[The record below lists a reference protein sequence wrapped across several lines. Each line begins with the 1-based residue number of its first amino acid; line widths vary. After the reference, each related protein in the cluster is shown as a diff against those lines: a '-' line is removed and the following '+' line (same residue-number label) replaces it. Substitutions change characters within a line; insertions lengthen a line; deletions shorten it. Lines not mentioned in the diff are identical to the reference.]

1 MAHAHIVSDSDNHF
15 IIDPISRQI
24 SNNSRKTILIKTDH
38 NSEQFTFELPRYVE
52 GHDMS
57 LSNKVE
63 VHFLNINSK
72 TRQTNPGIYNVVD
85 FDVDAE
91 DNTKVLGTWLV
102 SREAT
107 KYPGSLNF
115 VIRFSCLDDDNVEYY
130 SWNTAIYTGITIADT
145 IENTETIVEDYVDI
159 FRQWLDTLEMAGST
173 GDIYAISDDGTII
186 NLCEKVDGLD
196 NHVTELEAQITEFGD
211 RVSGVEQDVSTFK
224 QNINTEVNGFK
235 ESVNTEVNAFKESV
249 NNDIVEMNSTINSF
263 DGRIKAVEDF
273 SEFFKTEK
281 LTVGQLNSTSI
292 GTEGT
297 FYIRFG
303 ILQSTVGITTVSH
316 NIGINLMVTK
326 QNAGA
331 EYSQHFI
338 SYIDDNLGMSATRIE
353 LSPDGKLSV
362 SMGIIEL
369 NSDKTRFVYSKLVDL
384 SGKFYYRK
392 LS

>member
-115 VIRFSCLDDDNVEYY
+115 VIRFSCLDDDNVAYY
-130 SWNTAIYTGITIADT
+130 SWNAAIYTGITISDT

-249 NNDIVEMNSTINSF
+249 N
-263 DGRIKAVEDF
+263 K
-273 SEFFKTEK
+273 
-281 LTVGQLNSTSI
+281 
-292 GTEGT
+292 
-297 FYIRFG
+297 
-303 ILQSTVGITTVSH
+303 
-316 NIGINLMVTK
+316 
-326 QNAGA
+326 
-331 EYSQHFI
+331 
-338 SYIDDNLGMSATRIE
+338 IE
-353 LSPDGKLSV
+353 
-362 SMGIIEL
+362 
-369 NSDKTRFVYSKLVDL
+369 
-384 SGKFYYRK
+384 
-392 LS
+392 

>member
-24 SNNSRKTILIKTDH
+24 SNNSKKTILIKTDH

-115 VIRFSCLDDDNVEYY
+115 VIRFSCLADDNVEYY

>member
-130 SWNTAIYTGITIADT
+130 SWNTAIYTGITISDT

-159 FRQWLDTLEMAGST
+159 FRQWLDALELAAGSS
-173 GDIYAISDDGTII
+173 DIYAITDDGII
-186 NLCEKVDGLD
+186 TNLSEQINGVEA
-196 NHVTELEAQITEFGD
+196 HVTELEGQITGFSNQVTD
-211 RVSGVEQDVSTFK
+211 FSNRVSGVEQDVSE
-224 QNINTEVNGFK
+224 IK
-235 ESVNTEVNAFKESV
+235 ENL
-249 NNDIVEMNSTINSF
+249 NDSTIVKKSELIDLIYPVGSIYISISSTNPSNFIGGTWEAWGQGKVPVGVDPLDTDFDAPGKEGGEKTHVLSDSEMPRHKHGGYVNS
-263 DGRIKAVEDF
+263 GRYAGTPY
-273 SEFFKTEK
+273 FKTEQGALADTAAAGSDMPALK
-281 LTVGQLNSTSI
+281 PGLGSSYTGAYGQLET
-292 GTEGT
+292 
-297 FYIRFG
+297 
-303 ILQSTVGITTVSH
+303 
-316 NIGINLMVTK
+316 
-326 QNAGA
+326 
-331 EYSQHFI
+331 
-338 SYIDDNLGMSATRIE
+338 
-353 LSPDGKLSV
+353 LSV
-362 SMGIIEL
+362 GSSAAHNNLQPYITCYMW
-369 NSDKTRFVYSKLVDL
+369 KRTA
-384 SGKFYYRK
+384 
-392 LS
+392 

>member
-24 SNNSRKTILIKTDH
+24 SNNSKKTILIKTDH

-85 FDVDAE
+85 FDIDAE

-130 SWNTAIYTGITIADT
+130 SWNTAIYTGITISDT

-159 FRQWLDTLEMAGST
+159 FRQWLDALELAAGSS
-173 GDIYAISDDGTII
+173 DIYAITDDGII
-186 NLCEKVDGLD
+186 TNLSEQINGVET
-196 NHVTELEAQITEFGD
+196 HVTELEAQITGFSNQVTDFGN
-211 RVSGVEQDVSTFK
+211 RVSGVEQDVLEIKENLNDPIVKKSELIDLIYPVGSIYMSVDPRNPHELIGGTWVAWGEGKVPVGVDSSDTDFDEAGK
-224 QNINTEVNGFK
+224 MGGEKTHVLSVSEMPRHKHGGYVN
-235 ESVNTEVNAFKESV
+235 S
-249 NNDIVEMNSTINSF
+249 
-263 DGRIKAVEDF
+263 GRYAGTPY
-273 SEFFKTEK
+273 FKTEQGALADTAAAGSDMPALK
-281 LTVGQLNSTSI
+281 PGLGSSYTGAYGQLET
-292 GTEGT
+292 
-297 FYIRFG
+297 
-303 ILQSTVGITTVSH
+303 
-316 NIGINLMVTK
+316 
-326 QNAGA
+326 
-331 EYSQHFI
+331 
-338 SYIDDNLGMSATRIE
+338 
-353 LSPDGKLSV
+353 LSV
-362 SMGIIEL
+362 GS
-369 NSDKTRFVYSKLVDL
+369 SDAHNNLQPYITCYMWKRTA
-384 SGKFYYRK
+384 
-392 LS
+392 

>member
-24 SNNSRKTILIKTDH
+24 SNNSKKTILIKTDH

-63 VHFLNINSK
+63 VHFLNINNK

-85 FDVDAE
+85 FDVDSE

-115 VIRFSCLDDDNVEYY
+115 VIRFACLDDDNVEYY

-196 NHVTELEAQITEFGD
+196 SHVTELESQITEFGN
-211 RVSGVEQDVSTFK
+211 RVTGVEQDVSEFK
-224 QNINTEVNGFK
+224 QNINTEVSAFK
-235 ESVNTEVNAFKESV
+235 ESVNTEVSAFKGSV
-249 NNDIVEMNSTINSF
+249 NTDIEEMNSTINSF

-281 LTVGQLNSTSI
+281 LTKGQLNSTSI

-297 FYIRFG
+297 FYIRFS

-338 SYIDDNLGMSATRIE
+338 TYIDDNLGMSATRIE
-353 LSPDGKLSV
+353 LSSDGKLSV

-369 NSDKTRFVYSKLVDL
+369 NSDKTNFVYSKLVDL
-384 SGKFYYRK
+384 SGTFYYRK

>member
-115 VIRFSCLDDDNVEYY
+115 VIRFSCLADDNVEYY

-196 NHVTELEAQITEFGD
+196 SHVTELESQITEFGN
-211 RVSGVEQDVSTFK
+211 RVTGVEQDVSEFK

-281 LTVGQLNSTSI
+281 LTKGQLNSTSI

-353 LSPDGKLSV
+353 LSSDGKLSV

-384 SGKFYYRK
+384 SGTFYYRK

>member
-24 SNNSRKTILIKTDH
+24 SNNSKKTILIKTDH

-115 VIRFSCLDDDNVEYY
+115 VIRFSCLADDNVEYY

-353 LSPDGKLSV
+353 LSSDGKLSV

>member
-130 SWNTAIYTGITIADT
+130 SWNTAIYTGITISDT

-196 NHVTELEAQITEFGD
+196 SHVTELEAQITDFGN
-211 RVSGVEQDVSTFK
+211 RVTGVEQDVSTFK
-224 QNINTEVNGFK
+224 EEVNTEVNGFK
-235 ESVNTEVNAFKESV
+235 ESVNTEVSAFKGSV
-249 NNDIVEMNSTINSF
+249 NTDIEEMNSTINSF

-281 LTVGQLNSTSI
+281 LTKGQLNSTSI

>member
-130 SWNTAIYTGITIADT
+130 SWNTAIYTGITISDT

-235 ESVNTEVNAFKESV
+235 ESVNTEVNAFKGSV
-249 NNDIVEMNSTINSF
+249 NTDIEEMNSTINSF

-281 LTVGQLNSTSI
+281 LTKGQLNSTSI

-316 NIGINLMVTK
+316 NVGINLMVTK

-338 SYIDDNLGMSATRIE
+338 SYIDDNLGMSAIRIG
-353 LSPDGKLSV
+353 LSSDGKLSV

-384 SGKFYYRK
+384 SGTFYYRK